1 MLLRLATLAIA
12 LTAAVASTASAQ
24 AQSDAT
30 TVDAQKIEGV
40 SDLEMSAR
48 GAAEIRHGDVG
59 VFGEFLR
66 YNREFGEI
74 EGQGGVRLQSGVDR
88 FFGPA
93 LYYNLLDDTG
103 TFQQPQFQLQG
114 ERPARGSAERI
125 EFTGKSKYRLFAARF
140 TTCKP
145 GQDDWFLEARELD
158 LDYEAD
164 EGRADHPRLRFFDH
178 TLLAFPRASFPLE
191 SRRRSGLLTPYYSQT
206 SQRGLEFGIPTTG
219 ISPPSATPRSRRSTW
234 RGAGSSSRTTCA
246 TCSRSTS
253 ASCATSTCPTTR
265 SLAARAPGC
274 RGCIRRTSR
283 PASSGRWTTTRFR
296 TNATSSISRAR

>member
-125 EFTGKSKYRLFAARF
+125 EFAGKSKYRLFAARF

-234 RGAGSSSRTTCA
+234 RGAVSS
-246 TCSRSTS
+246 
-253 ASCATSTCPTTR
+253 
-265 SLAARAPGC
+265 
-274 RGCIRRTSR
+274 
-283 PASSGRWTTTRFR
+283 
-296 TNATSSISRAR
+296 